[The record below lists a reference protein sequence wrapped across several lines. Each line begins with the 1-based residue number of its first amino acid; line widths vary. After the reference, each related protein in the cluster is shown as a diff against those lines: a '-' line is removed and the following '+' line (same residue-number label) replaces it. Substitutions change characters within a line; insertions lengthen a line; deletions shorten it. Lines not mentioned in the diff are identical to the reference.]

1 MLFIELALIRWLG
14 ANVLYLAYFSNV
26 VLLGSFLGIGLGFL
40 WTSRGRPSLFPYA
53 PAALATLIVL
63 VRLLEVKVGI
73 AGGSLIFF
81 GLDTSGPPRWVILPV
96 VFLAA
101 AAVMTCIG
109 DGVAR
114 AFGQLANLD
123 AYQLDLV
130 GSLLGIAAVALLAF
144 WRAEPIV
151 WGAIAAV
158 GLVVAIRPRASAQV
172 AVTVLPLLFALGF
185 LFVESSEADT
195 RWTPYYKVHTVP
207 IEGQGGVVAEVNGIP
222 TWLQISAVGNPIYET
237 VYDRIARQDP
247 GDVLIIGAGSG
258 NDVAVANARGASRVD
273 AVEIDGDLLDL
284 GREHPD
290 RPYDDPRVVTHV
302 ADGRAFLEQTDRTW
316 DTILLALPDS
326 LTLLQG
332 QSSVRLESYLFTK
345 EAVESYR
352 DHLAPGGTF
361 AMYNYYRE
369 PWLVARYA
377 GTLEEVFGNPPC
389 VSTPTTTLSV
399 LVASADPAAVTCPDG
414 ELFTRLPGTPD
425 PATDDHPFPYLRV
438 PGIPG
443 FYLVSIAVMLL
454 LSLIAVRAVG
464 GPLRQMRPFA
474 DLFFMGVAFLLLET
488 KNVVQ
493 FALLFGTT
501 WFVNALV
508 FMGVLVSVLLAVAI
522 SKRVVIRRTAWLYG
536 FLLASIAVNW
546 LVPGE
551 CPARAALPPPTR
563 RRRRPRLHADLRRQ
577 PRVRQPLP

>member
-63 VRLLEVKVGI
+63 VRVLEVKVGI

-96 VFLAA
+96 VFVAA

-144 WRAEPIV
+144 RRAEPIV

-158 GLVVAIRPRASAQV
+158 GLVVAIRPRASAQL

-185 LFVESSEADT
+185 LFAESSEADT

-302 ADGRAFLEQTDRTW
+302 ADGRAFLEQTDR
-316 DTILLALPDS
+316 DVGHDPARPP
-326 LTLLQG
+326 
-332 QSSVRLESYLFTK
+332 RL
-345 EAVESYR
+345 V
-352 DHLAPGGTF
+352 
-361 AMYNYYRE
+361 
-369 PWLVARYA
+369 
-377 GTLEEVFGNPPC
+377 
-389 VSTPTTTLSV
+389 
-399 LVASADPAAVTCPDG
+399 DPAAGPVVGPAR
-414 ELFTRLPGTPD
+414 ELLVHQGGRRVVSRPPRPRWHVRHVQLLP
-425 PATDDHPFPYLRV
+425 
-438 PGIPG
+438 
-443 FYLVSIAVMLL
+443 
-454 LSLIAVRAVG
+454 RAV
-464 GPLRQMRPFA
+464 A
-474 DLFFMGVAFLLLET
+474 
-488 KNVVQ
+488 
-493 FALLFGTT
+493 
-501 WFVNALV
+501 
-508 FMGVLVSVLLAVAI
+508 
-522 SKRVVIRRTAWLYG
+522 RRRAT
-536 FLLASIAVNW
+536 
-546 LVPGE
+546 
-551 CPARAALPPPTR
+551 PARSRRSSATRRASARRPRPCRCSSPAPTR
-563 RRRRPRLHADLRRQ
+563 RRCRAPTASCSPACPARPTRRPTTTRSRTCAYPGSRLLPGLDRRHAAAAR
-577 PRVRQPLP
+577 